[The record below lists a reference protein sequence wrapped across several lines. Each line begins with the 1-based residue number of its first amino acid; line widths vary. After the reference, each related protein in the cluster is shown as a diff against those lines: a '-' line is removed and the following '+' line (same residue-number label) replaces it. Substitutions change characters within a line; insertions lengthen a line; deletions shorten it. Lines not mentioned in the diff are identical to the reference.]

1 MPRPPFTRSTTVG
14 AFLLSMI
21 LGGAAGNAAPEAK
34 PAAPPP
40 APAAP
45 AAAAPAPAPTKIPGF
60 DAIWKDMTKE
70 QKAKY
75 MKSTVAPE
83 MKKVFQ
89 AFDAKAFK
97 NFTCATCHGKKAKA
111 REFKMPSPEIPALP
125 GTPAA
130 FAEAVKKKPK
140 LEVVAKFMG
149 EQVKPKMAALLGQ
162 PEFDMKKPEAGGFG
176 CQNCHVIEKA
186 N

>member
-1 MPRPPFTRSTTVG
+1 MPRPPLTRSTTVG

-21 LGGAAGNAAPEAK
+21 LGGTAGNAAPEAAK
-34 PAAPPP
+34 PATPPP

-45 AAAAPAPAPTKIPGF
+45 AAAAPAPTKIAGF
-60 DAIWKDMTKE
+60 DALWKDMSKE
-70 QKAKY
+70 QKAIH
-75 MKSTVAPE
+75 MKTTVLPE

-89 AFDAKAFK
+89 AFDAKEFK
-97 NFTCATCHGKKAKA
+97 VFNCASCHGKKAKA
-111 REFKMPSPEIPALP
+111 REFKMPSPELPTLP
-125 GTPAA
+125 GTPEA
-130 FAEAVKKKPK
+130 FMEAVKKKPK

-186 N
+186 K